1 MYPPKLQTIRLMNG
15 IALLNTERAEG
26 YNKLLKFLRSKTN
39 ENLHHL
45 NLELVLSNFIRDS
58 KLYSHTLNNIV
69 LIEGG
74 KMPYGIKADQ
84 QLYQMSIR
92 MKELFA
98 DTSGQ
103 ELLHFCRQCEEIMLN
118 GYELVL
124 NENRL
129 GHDPKE
135 IVIRQQKELI
145 KAAELIQ
152 ALGGPFIAGAE
163 NFRKTPVYQLHQAIE
178 DSTLSSLSKPA

>member
-1 MYPPKLQTIRLMNG
+1 MMYPPKLQTIRLMNG
-15 IALLNTERAEG
+15 IALLNTERAKG
-26 YNKLLKFLRSKTN
+26 YNKLLKFLRCKTN

-74 KMPYGIKADQ
+74 KMPYGIKVDQ

-118 GYELVL
+118 G
-124 NENRL
+124 
-129 GHDPKE
+129 
-135 IVIRQQKELI
+135 
-145 KAAELIQ
+145 
-152 ALGGPFIAGAE
+152 
-163 NFRKTPVYQLHQAIE
+163 
-178 DSTLSSLSKPA
+178 